1 MNGKLRIENGKYC
14 PKQGEWCP
22 LRAIF
27 GMIGMLLVPIH
38 VHAAQSYRIISRSE
52 WGANESVLFT
62 NGEPKSETVDTAN
75 DKTSEPD
82 TISQRQKECE
92 ENQKLYPTEFKA
104 ARTVTKDS
112 KGRIYRWPL
121 QYSKSVKLIVVHHTA
136 IANAGDIR
144 SSGEKMQD
152 LYAMHANGRG
162 WGDIGYHYVISDD
175 GKIFEGKAGGDYVVG
190 GHVYCGN
197 IGTVGIA
204 LMGNFELELPT
215 QTQMRSLQWLT
226 ARLQKTYNINPK
238 GTVRFHGKDRTP
250 VVGHKDLLPTDC
262 PGYYVAETLDQ
273 IRTHVAGNNLTAAIA
288 FPKPP
293 KGKSTGLFTKLKKNR
308 QSGIVEID
316 TGLESVGST
325 ALTGR
330 PGGTAIFL
338 VQYRSG
344 NSMIRARSRIATV
357 VRSSTRIGLS
367 QELGGRSIVVQSD
380 VLLPEDLPPRSAQ
393 TIRLTVA
400 YPNDPDTYTLNIGGV
415 KYTLEVSGRRTR
427 AMKEGGDADRIAP
440 SSSPIAA
447 PIRIRLSTRET
458 NAPGCDAVDLQKLK
472 TQYRGVL
479 ECTVIEGKAAII
491 NTLALEDYLAG
502 LAEEP
507 DTEPYEKQRAF
518 AIAAR
523 TYAAY
528 YMDEDNRK
536 FPDMP
541 YDGDDSP
548 ARFQSYK
555 GMIFE
560 LKNPHWVKAV
570 RSTTNE
576 VLMIGNA
583 LIKPPYLSSDD
594 GRTRS
599 PEEAGW
605 MNFPHAEIFK
615 GKPDPWC
622 KGMSMNGHGVGMSG
636 CGAKGQAEEWKTA
649 EQILD
654 YYYPKTT
661 IVDLER
667 AAQ

>member
-1 MNGKLRIENGKYC
+1 M
-14 PKQGEWCP
+14 P
-22 LRAIF
+22 
-27 GMIGMLLVPIH
+27 MTVD
-38 VHAAQSYRIISRSE
+38 AAQSYRIISRDE
-52 WGANESVLFT
+52 WGADESYLFL
-62 NGEPKSETVDTAN
+62 NGEPQSETSDTAN

-92 ENQKLYPTEFKA
+92 EAHNLYPEAFKA
-104 ARTVTKDS
+104 ARTVTKDG
-112 KGRIYRWPL
+112 KGRTYRWPL

-136 IANAGDIR
+136 IPNTGEKR
-144 SSGEKMQD
+144 SSTEQMRA
-152 LYAMHANGRG
+152 LYEMHANSRG
-162 WGDIGYHYVISDD
+162 WGDIGYHYVIGDD
-175 GKIFEGKAGGDYVVG
+175 GKIYEGKAGGEYVVG

-197 IGTVGIA
+197 VGTVGIS

-226 ARLQKTYNINPK
+226 ARLQDTYNINPK
-238 GTVRFHGKDRTP
+238 GTVRFHGKDHPP
-250 VVGHKDLLPTDC
+250 VVGHRDLLSTDC

-273 IRTHVAGNNLTAAIA
+273 VRTHVASNDLTASIA

-308 QSGIVEID
+308 QSGMVEID

-344 NSMIRARSRIATV
+344 NNMIRARSRIATV
-357 VRSSTRIGLS
+357 VRSSPRIGLS

-380 VLLPEDLPPRSAQ
+380 VLLPEDLPPRSVQ

-415 KYTLEVSGRRTR
+415 KYTLEVSGRRARTDVPVTGYGLQENTVPTTR
-427 AMKEGGDADRIAP
+427 NPEPATL
-440 SSSPIAA
+440 
-447 PIRIRLSTRET
+447 IRIRLSTREA
-458 NAPGCDAVDLQKLK
+458 NALSCDAVDLQKLK
-472 TQYRGVL
+472 TQYRGTL
-479 ECTVIEGKAAII
+479 ECTVIDGRAAII
-491 NTLALEDYLAG
+491 NSISLEDYLAG

-528 YMDEDNRK
+528 YMQEKYRK
-536 FPDMP
+536 FPGMP

-555 GMIFE
+555 GITFE
-560 LKNPHWVKAV
+560 LKNPRWVKAV
-570 RSTTNE
+570 RSTTDN
-576 VLMIGNA
+576 VLMIGDA
-583 LIKPPYLSSDD
+583 LIKPPYFSSDD

-605 MNFPHAEIFK
+605 KNFPHAEIFK
-615 GKPDPWC
+615 TKPDPWC

-636 CGAKGQAEEWKTA
+636 CGAKGQASEGKTA
-649 EQILD
+649 EQILQ

-661 IVDLER
+661 IIDLKR